1 MINKDLRA
9 HHDISSQQSF
19 QNEYDKENEE
29 PGLMTKYLQLKSIDV
44 SPVQENPEKQHKTK
58 KNAYPHEEGSI
69 AERIKQ
75 KQHL

>member
-1 MINKDLRA
+1 
-9 HHDISSQQSF
+9 
-19 QNEYDKENEE
+19 
-29 PGLMTKYLQLKSIDV
+29 MTKYLQLKSIDV